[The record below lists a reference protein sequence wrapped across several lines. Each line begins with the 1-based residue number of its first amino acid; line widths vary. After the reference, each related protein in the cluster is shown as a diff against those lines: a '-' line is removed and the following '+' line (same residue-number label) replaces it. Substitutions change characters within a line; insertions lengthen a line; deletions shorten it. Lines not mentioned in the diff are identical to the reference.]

1 MFVLTVTVEEGQKI
15 EPQTKSPP
23 PPDPPVQPINA
34 LPRKV
39 SPTPTTASALPKSSS
54 STSLTSLHL
63 PRPRRAT
70 GRNHGARKAQ
80 LQVNILDEDICGS
93 LPLGDTNLYVLGEYR
108 HSPSIVC
115 HSGTST
121 QECITILNY
130 HKWNCFLK
138 VFQLL
143 WSICFFIGPE
153 SDHCLPLSLT
163 HSLTHWL
170 THSLLFS
177 KLDWCDPGVWKS
189 QLKTF
194 WGCYYC

>member
-1 MFVLTVTVEEGQKI
+1 MLTVTVEEGQKI
-15 EPQTKSPP
+15 EPQTKSSP
-23 PPDPPVQPINA
+23 PPDPPAQPINSV
-34 LPRKV
+34 PRKV
-39 SPTPTTASALPKSSS
+39 SPTPTTASTLPKSSS

-80 LQVNILDEDICGS
+80 PQVNILAS
-93 LPLGDTNLYVLGEYR
+93 MGDTNLYVLGEYR

-121 QECITILNY
+121 EEYITIVDY

-143 WSICFFIGPE
+143 
-153 SDHCLPLSLT
+153 
-163 HSLTHWL
+163 
-170 THSLLFS
+170 
-177 KLDWCDPGVWKS
+177 
-189 QLKTF
+189 
-194 WGCYYC
+194 

>member
-1 MFVLTVTVEEGQKI
+1 MLTVTVEQGQKI

-23 PPDPPVQPINA
+23 PPDPPAPVNA

-39 SPTPTTASALPKSSS
+39 SPTPTTDRSSASALPKSSS
-54 STSLTSLHL
+54 ATSLTSLHV

-80 LQVNILDEDICGS
+80 LQVKTFL
-93 LPLGDTNLYVLGEYR
+93 LTMGDTNLYVLGEYR

-115 HSGTST
+115 HCGTST

-138 VFQLL
+138 VFHL
-143 WSICFFIGPE
+143 
-153 SDHCLPLSLT
+153 
-163 HSLTHWL
+163 
-170 THSLLFS
+170 
-177 KLDWCDPGVWKS
+177 
-189 QLKTF
+189 
-194 WGCYYC
+194 